1 MHSESVHIT
10 NGNIYHHVTISG
22 SVSISQSNFIAYH
35 RLHFKVIL
43 EHKWTFLN
51 IILMTNGF

>member
-43 EHKWTFLN
+43 EHK
-51 IILMTNGF
+51 